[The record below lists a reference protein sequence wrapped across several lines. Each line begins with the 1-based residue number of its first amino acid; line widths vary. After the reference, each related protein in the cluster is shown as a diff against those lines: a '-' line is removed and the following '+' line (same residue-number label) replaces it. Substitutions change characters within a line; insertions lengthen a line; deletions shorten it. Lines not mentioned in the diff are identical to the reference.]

1 MLTLTDETRRAD
13 EEALLVAVRGG
24 SLDALG
30 ALYTRHAEA
39 VYRLAYRITG
49 SAADAEDVLQDVF
62 VGLPG
67 ALQGYAER
75 GQFAAWLK
83 RVAARTA
90 LMRLRGQARR
100 REAAIDTAVE
110 VLPAAAAA
118 DPVDRVAVQRALA
131 RIPAPLRLVF
141 HLKEVEGYSHAEIA
155 ELLGI
160 TSGASAVRLSRAWKL
175 LRHEAWT
182 R

>member
-1 MLTLTDETRRAD
+1 MLILTDETRRAD
-13 EEALLVAVRGG
+13 EEALLVDARGG

-30 ALYTRHAEA
+30 ALYTRHAED

-100 REAAIDTAVE
+100 REAVIDRVE
-110 VLPAAAAA
+110 VLPAAAET

-131 RIPAPLRLVF
+131 RVPAPLRLVF

-175 LRHEAWT
+175 LRQEAWT